1 VNRMAGRG
9 GFAGVAALVVGA
21 ACMAAAPAEAAKIDA
36 EELSGADFYSE
47 SFDVDP
53 DPQPVGGFVR
63 CINGTKV
70 VTGGAYMDEEG
81 PPVEPGPAETT
92 FVASSGPTKN
102 GDAWF
107 ISGFEQA
114 GAEFLLQGMVR
125 CLPKARLADAKTIS
139 KSEVI
144 KGDNATAGIKVRCP
158 QGYRLISGGGYI
170 SRPGKAPRAEDS
182 ARGFINSSAPASE
195 KAWFVAASDDILGA
209 GVPGRS
215 EVTALARCLPSNQL
229 ADYELVEDTF
239 TVNDDDSG
247 ISFAGCPSPDA
258 LGPVGGFWHDGDG
271 KLNADYAGV
280 TSLFAVGAL
289 FNLTEFPTGGNN
301 FSSVDLELTGR
312 AYCLA

>member
-1 VNRMAGRG
+1 M
-9 GFAGVAALVVGA
+9 
-21 ACMAAAPAEAAKIDA
+21 PAHAAKIDA
-36 EELSGADFYSE
+36 EELFGADFYSL
-47 SFDVDP
+47 SIDADP
-53 DPQPVGGFVR
+53 DPTPVGGFVR

-81 PPVEPGPAETT
+81 PPVEPGPAETS

-114 GAEFLLQGMVR
+114 GGEFLLQGMVR
-125 CLPKARLADAKTIS
+125 CLPKARLVDAKTVFE
-139 KSEVI
+139 SEVM
-144 KGDNATAGIKVRCP
+144 KGNNATAGVKVRCP
-158 QGYRLISGGGYI
+158 QGHRLISGGGYI

-195 KAWFVAASDDILGA
+195 KAWFVAASDDILSP

-229 ADYELVEDTF
+229 SDYEILEESAF
-239 TVNDDDSG
+239 VNADDSG

-258 LGPVGGFWHDGDG
+258 LGPVGAFWHDGDG
-271 KLNADYAGV
+271 KLNADHAGV
-280 TSLFAVGAL
+280 TSLFAVGPL
-289 FNLTEFPTGGNN
+289 FSLSEFPFGGGNFAFFN
-301 FSSVDLELTGR
+301 LELTGR
-312 AYCLA
+312 AYCLQ